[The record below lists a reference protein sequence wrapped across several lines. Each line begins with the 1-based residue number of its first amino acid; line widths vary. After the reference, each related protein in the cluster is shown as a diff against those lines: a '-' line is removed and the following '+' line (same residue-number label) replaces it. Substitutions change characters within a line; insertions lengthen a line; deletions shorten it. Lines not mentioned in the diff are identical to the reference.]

1 MAKRQTGGDNRER
14 RALAKQARDEGKKAS
29 EVGAS
34 TSADK
39 QRTRADADDNMTHQ
53 EKLDLKNEGKQHTHG
68 AKSQTA
74 RPGSRDADSLDRE
87 HHPRM

>member
-14 RALAKQARDEGKKAS
+14 RALAKKARDEGLTAS
-29 EVGAS
+29 EVGA
-34 TSADK
+34 TTGADK
-39 QRTRADADDNMTHQ
+39 QRTSADDDMTHQ
-53 EKLDLKNEGKQHTHG
+53 QKLDLKNEGKQHTHG

-87 HHPRM
+87 RHPRL

>member
-1 MAKRQTGGDNRER
+1 MAKRQMGGDNRER

-34 TSADK
+34 TSAEQ
-39 QRTRADADDNMTHQ
+39 QRTRADGDMTHQ
-53 EKLDLKNEGKQHTHG
+53 EKLDLKNEGKTHTHG

-74 RPGSRDADSLDRE
+74 RPGSRDADSPDRE
-87 HHPRM
+87 RHPRL